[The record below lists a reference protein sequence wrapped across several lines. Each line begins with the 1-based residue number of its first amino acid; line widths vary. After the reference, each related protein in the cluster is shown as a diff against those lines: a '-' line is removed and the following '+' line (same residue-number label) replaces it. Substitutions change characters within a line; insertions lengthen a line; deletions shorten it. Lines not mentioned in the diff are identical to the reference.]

1 MQRSDPDPAR
11 AILEQIAVGGG
22 VSQRS
27 LARSTGIALGL
38 ANLLIRRMVAAG
50 WIRTVPVRSNRVSY
64 VITPAGR
71 AEEQR
76 RARVF
81 LASSVQRYGR
91 VRDQISQRL
100 AALSSEWGAR
110 SNGGGEKRIVF
121 CGAGDV
127 AEIGYVCLQ
136 QTDLLLAGV
145 VDECAGRPFF
155 GMSVRPYDALAPGTL
170 GGVPFHT
177 LVVMS
182 FSDAPRIRRQL
193 ARVRFPVSH
202 VFWI

>member
-1 MQRSDPDPAR
+1 MHRSDPDPAR
-11 AILEQIAVGGG
+11 EILEQIAFGSG

-38 ANLLIRRMVAAG
+38 ANLLIRQMVDKG

-71 AEEQR
+71 AEKQR
-76 RARVF
+76 RSRVF
-81 LASSVQRYGR
+81 LASSVQGYGR
-91 VRDQISQRL
+91 VRDQISRRL
-100 AALSSEWGAR
+100 ASLSSDWGAR
-110 SNGGGEKRIVF
+110 SNGVGEKRIVF

-136 QTDLLLAGV
+136 QTDLQLAGV
-145 VDECAGRPFF
+145 VDECVRRPFF
-155 GMSVRPYDALAPGTL
+155 GLSVSPYEALALGAL
-170 GGVPFHT
+170 GGVPFQT

-193 ARVRFPVSH
+193 ARVGFPASH